1 MLIPTIGFAADYA
14 VPGVAVVSG
23 DTVAVRINAQV

>member
-14 VPGVAVVSG
+14 VPGVAVGGG